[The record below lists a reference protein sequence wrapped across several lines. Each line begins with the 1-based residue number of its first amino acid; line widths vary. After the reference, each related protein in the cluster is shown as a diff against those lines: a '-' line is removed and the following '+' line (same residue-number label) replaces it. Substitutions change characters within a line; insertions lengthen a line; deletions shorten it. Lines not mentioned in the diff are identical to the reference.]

1 MHEIED
7 NTPPNVELGHESRDI
22 STRVVVVFA
31 ISLVVGAVL
40 VHAAIWLVYLF
51 LGSQADR
58 ADAAR
63 DYPLAATGAA
73 AQPPAPRLQTQPREE
88 LKAMR
93 AVEDER
99 LHGYGWVNPSAGVA
113 FIPIEEAMRLV
124 VERGLPARAES
135 R

>member
-1 MHEIED
+1 MHEIDD
-7 NTPPNVELGHESRDI
+7 NTPPNVELGHETRDI
-22 STRVVVVFA
+22 STRVVVIFA
-31 ISLVVGAVL
+31 VSLVVGAVL

-63 DYPLAATGAA
+63 EFPMAATGAP

-93 AVEDER
+93 AAEDQR
-99 LHGYGWVNPSAGVA
+99 LTGYGWVNPSAGVV
-113 FIPIEEAMRLV
+113 FIPIAQAMRQT
-124 VERGLPARAES
+124 VERGLPVRSES

>member
-7 NTPPNVELGHESRDI
+7 NSPPNGELGHESRDI

-73 AQPPAPRLQTQPREE
+73 ARPPAPRLQTQPREE